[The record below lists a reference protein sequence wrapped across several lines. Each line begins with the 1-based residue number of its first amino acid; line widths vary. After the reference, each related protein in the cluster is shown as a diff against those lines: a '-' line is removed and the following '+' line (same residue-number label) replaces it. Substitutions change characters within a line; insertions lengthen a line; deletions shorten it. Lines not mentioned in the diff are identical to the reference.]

1 MKRIIIPILLVIS
14 IGINVYLYT
23 QLSEMKQKNADLA
36 VTIEETELAVND
48 LEETLKE
55 IEESK
60 ESLTSQIDTL
70 QAENNTLQAENNT
83 LQSEIETLESESES
97 LKEEQED
104 TQSQDTQPVENQE
117 KTVGQEEPAPN
128 ETSMTEEKVQEVL
141 DNLFG
146 TGGSPSSVY
155 GDGQGLKW

>member
-14 IGINVYLYT
+14 IGINVYLYN

-36 VTIEETELAVND
+36 VTIEETESAVND

-70 QAENNTLQAENNT
+70 QAENDTLE
-83 LQSEIETLESESES
+83 SEIETLE
-97 LKEEQED
+97 
-104 TQSQDTQPVENQE
+104 
-117 KTVGQEEPAPN
+117 
-128 ETSMTEEKVQEVL
+128 
-141 DNLFG
+141 
-146 TGGSPSSVY
+146 
-155 GDGQGLKW
+155 

>member
-36 VTIEETELAVND
+36 VTIEETESAVND
-48 LEETLKE
+48 LEESLKE

-70 QAENNTLQAENNT
+70 QT
-83 LQSEIETLESESES
+83 EIETLELESES

-104 TQSQDTQPVENQE
+104 TQSQDKQPVENQE

-128 ETSMTEEKVQEVL
+128 ETSMTQEKVQETL
-141 DNLFG
+141 DNLFPG
-146 TGGSPSSVY
+146 TGNNTVGGP
-155 GDGQGLKW
+155 GAMGLHY